1 MTIERTFGAGGDYAR
16 FKDILNF
23 LNGIVVANDYT
34 FVQVGD
40 CNETINDYAL
50 EFDPN
55 GYTIKFTND
64 SYHYGELSR
73 GNKIY
78 LPNDSGVYIRLGN
91 TGRIIVE
98 KLNIEKTAWDT
109 GLSSGVSVLNVHRG
123 GAFAD
128 NSNILIDK
136 CLTKSSHG
144 LPVGGF
150 GSSAIY
156 VAGFRNNSTCIIKAS
171 KAWNASGTGY
181 CFRIGV
187 DANSLG
193 TIENCSAYFDTGSS
207 PGNYCFFLVAE
218 NGSQGYI
225 RNCVG
230 SGAGVGDFANLVGS
244 NMQAINCA
252 DADGSLVGFPGS
264 RNISNIT
271 PADEFI
277 SLDDSTPYFLKLKNG
292 SLVAGASALPV
303 KGRAPLKV
311 QFTNSSD
318 YVFQSRNLGDGGT
331 VPLYTT
337 EDIGLN
343 PIPTDEQFYS
353 IGCHQ
358 VEVV

>member
-1 MTIERTFGAGGDYAR
+1 MAIERSIATIGGDYAT
-16 FKDILNF
+16 FKAACSF
-23 LNGIVVANDYT
+23 LAGIAVANDYT
-34 FVQVGD
+34 FFVTGD
-40 CNETINDYAL
+40 VTEGINDYWAP
-50 EFDPN
+50 FNPN
-55 GYTIKFTND
+55 GYTIKFTNND
-64 SYHYGELSR
+64 YHYGDFNR

-78 LPNDSGVYIRLGN
+78 LPNDSSVYIRLG
-91 TGRIIVE
+91 TRGRIIVE

-109 GLSSGVSVLNVHRG
+109 GLSSGVPLLTVHRG
-123 GAFAD
+123 GFTED
-128 NSNILIDK
+128 CTNSNILIDK
-136 CLTKSSHG
+136 CLARSSLG

-150 GSSAIY
+150 GSTAISIN
-156 VAGFRNNSTCIIKAS
+156 GFREGSTCIIRAS
-171 KAWNASGTGY
+171 KAWNVGGTGK
-181 CFRIGV
+181 CFSNSVSI
-187 DANSLG
+187 NSLAA
-193 TIENCSAYFDTGSS
+193 IENCTAYNGEY
-207 PGNYCFFLVAE
+207 GFFLQAPDTA
-218 NGSQGYI
+218 QGYLK
-225 RNCVG
+225 NCVG
-230 SGAGVGDFANLVGS
+230 IGCDLFDFVYIIVNNLDV
-244 NMQAINCA
+244 QNCA
-252 DADGSLVGFPGS
+252 DSDGSLGAFGGS